1 MGSRGGAR
9 GLFARWR
16 TDYDFKT
23 FINSSGSMLV
33 TAAFAVYNGWLGV
46 AHASPWHGGICVY
59 YILLFLLRLIVI
71 RAERASGGLAGPD
84 GSRDRAVLAA
94 SALLLL
100 LNLCLIGPFYL
111 MVRSRKPVALTL
123 VPAIAMA
130 AYTTYKV
137 TMAAINLRRRRRSG
151 NRRVRFLRTVN
162 FIDALLSIVTLQNTL
177 IMVVGE
183 GDVQSMLPLV
193 ATTSG
198 AIWAAMLAISV
209 HGLYNEA
216 RHSKSDSGKMANASA
231 RDRRGHGRKE
241 R

>member
-1 MGSRGGAR
+1 MGSRGRAR

-71 RAERASGGLAGPD
+71 RAERASGGSG

-198 AIWAAMLAISV
+198 AIWTAMLAISV

-216 RHSKSDSGKMANASA
+216 RHSKSASGEMAGASA
-231 RDRRGHGRKE
+231 RDRRSHGRKE

>member
-1 MGSRGGAR
+1 MGSRGRAR

-71 RAERASGGLAGPD
+71 RAERTSGGSGR
-84 GSRDRAVLAA
+84 SRDRAVLAA

-216 RHSKSDSGKMANASA
+216 RHSKSDSGEMADASA

>member
-1 MGSRGGAR
+1 MGSRGRAR

-71 RAERASGGLAGPD
+71 RAERTSG

-183 GDVQSMLPLV
+183 GDVQSLLPLV

-216 RHSKSDSGKMANASA
+216 RHSQSDSGKTVGASA